1 LSEDR
6 FDKFERMG
14 RPKLEKEEQRTK
26 KVLLSYTEKEYE
38 ELKKMQSI
46 LGKNTLTATIQH
58 FVDRGIEKTKE
69 DFMSAF
75 ERDR

>member
-1 LSEDR
+1 MSEDR

-14 RPKLEKEEQRTK
+14 RPKLEKDELKTK

-38 ELKKMQSI
+38 ELKRMQMV
-46 LGKNTLTATIQH
+46 LGKATLTATIQH

-75 ERDR
+75 ERG

>member
-1 LSEDR
+1 MGDDR
-6 FDKFERMG
+6 FDKFDKGG
-14 RPKLEKEEQRTK
+14 RPKLDKEEQRTK

-38 ELKKMQSI
+38 ELKRMQGI

>member
-1 LSEDR
+1 MSDDR
-6 FDKFERMG
+6 FDKFDKGG
-14 RPKLEKEEQRTK
+14 RPKLDKEEQRTK

-38 ELKKMQSI
+38 ELKKMQGI

>member
-1 LSEDR
+1 VSEDR
-6 FDKFERMG
+6 FERFERGG

-38 ELKKMQSI
+38 ELKRMQTI

>member
-1 LSEDR
+1 MSEDR
-6 FDKFERMG
+6 FERFERAG

-38 ELKKMQSI
+38 ELKRMQAI
-46 LGKNTLTATIQH
+46 LGKATLTATIQH